1 MERLVIARPVL
12 KKDDIALY
20 EALVE
25 RARGQ
30 QHYHMLAKELKA
42 DKTRGQSLPSHS
54 NKNGAHWVKDCP
66 TASDADKEAALQR
79 MNDMKNQR
87 LRAKAVRSLGPLG
100 ERVAIVNEVLEVP
113 FRPDTGAECNV
124 ITKKMIQELEKAS
137 GSAVSME
144 MLAVPVKVE
153 VADGRL
159 VEYLEKCNLDVQL
172 LTAAGPVRLR
182 RLEWIVMDG

>member
-25 RARGQ
+25 RAREQ
-30 QHYHMLAKELKA
+30 QHYHMLAKELKV

-54 NKNGAHWVKDCP
+54 NKKSPHTKQLTSTKTRMRQPEGL
-66 TASDADKEAALQR
+66 ASK
-79 MNDMKNQR
+79 
-87 LRAKAVRSLGPLG
+87 
-100 ERVAIVNEVLEVP
+100 RVAIVNEVLEVP
-113 FRPDTGAECNV
+113 FRPDTDAECNV
-124 ITKKMIQELEKAS
+124 ITKNMIQELEKAS
-137 GSAVSME
+137 GLAMPME

-159 VEYLEKCNLDVQL
+159 VECLEKCDLDVQL

-182 RLEWIVMDG
+182 RLDWIVMDG